1 MFKKLFNIFLCKT
14 EATHRKDL
22 YKDILSLITA
32 PTPHTSKSFHRYI
45 VPSPW
50 LKQLVAASTSATA
63 IKPALPVACFSN
75 GAFLLLA
82 KPKRPYLRRDVD
94 VNGIAFITY
103 ELMQCIH
110 SVVKF
115 DYVIQ
120 VEYDSETHKVNLNA
134 GVNVFERNCFG
145 NFTPREDYASV
156 RRCYFY
162 GNEVAIEGN
171 VYDNNRNNSS
181 TSAHTM
187 LTPINEY
194 DTVCDAMRQREEM
207 LMLPAKFV
215 KASSARSS
223 SVHSNMNSNSNSNGD
238 YEVTSSTTDNTRSS
252 SNTNSN
258 SNNNGKRSL
267 TVIPFALISNLNS
280 FKGTSLPPIGLAN
293 PSVYCFMNTCLQC
306 LISIP
311 ELNYYFI
318 SNDYLND
325 ARNAKRSALR
335 NCNAYRQLLTSYQS
349 HSSYF
354 FPPKSI
360 YTTCHSF
367 LPSHHQHDCQEFLRR
382 LLGSIQDELNIT
394 HKYTFPDN
402 ITMTQAWSMYRSVN
416 ASFVDALFSGLM
428 RSSVTC
434 CKCKH
439 TSYTF
444 DPFMDV
450 AVSIESCSHDALE
463 SCLRKY
469 FDREVID
476 CGYKCERCGKRTQIV
491 KKLDVVLP
499 PPILTIQFKRFGSA
513 GRRKINTNIQFGRTV
528 DIQEFVAEEV
538 MLKQT
543 KYELFAVAVHLG
555 HSIELGHYV
564 AFVKRNGMWFECN
577 DESVYE
583 VRERTALSRNAYL
596 VFYRRKDGDGG
607 DDDDEEQTE
616 EEEVEEDDEE
626 EEEIAEDDDEEEDN

>member
-1 MFKKLFNIFLCKT
+1 MFKKLFNIFLCKS
-14 EATHRKDL
+14 ESTHRKDL
-22 YKDILSLITA
+22 YKDILSLITS
-32 PTPHTSKSFHRYI
+32 PTLHTSKSFHRYI
-45 VPSPW
+45 IPSPW
-50 LKQLVAASTSATA
+50 LKQLIAASTLPPPN
-63 IKPALPVACFSN
+63 KPELPVTCFTNST
-75 GAFLLLA
+75 FLLLT
-82 KPKRPYLRRDVD
+82 KPKRPFLRRDID
-94 VNGIAFITY
+94 IHSIAFVTY

-110 SVVKF
+110 TVIKF

-120 VEYDSETHKVNLNA
+120 VEYDSKAHTVNLNA
-134 GVNVFERNCFG
+134 GVNVFERSCFG
-145 NFTPREDYASV
+145 SFTPREEYASIN
-156 RRCYFY
+156 RCYFY

-171 VYDNNRNNSS
+171 TYDHSS
-181 TSAHTM
+181 HSSVNTHTM
-187 LTPINEY
+187 LTPVNNDY
-194 DTVCDAMRQREEM
+194 DMLYDPMRQQREEM

-215 KASSARSS
+215 KANSARNSV
-223 SVHSNMNSNSNSNGD
+223 VHSNINSNGD

-252 SNTNSN
+252 SNSI
-258 SNNNGKRSL
+258 NNGKHSL
-267 TVIPFALISNLNS
+267 TVIPYTLISNLNS
-280 FKGTSLPPIGLAN
+280 LKRIALPPIGLSN

-325 ARNAKRSALR
+325 MRNPKRSSPSSLR
-335 NCNAYRQLLTSYQS
+335 NCNSYKQLLTAYQS

-354 FPPKSI
+354 FPPKCI

-416 ASFVDALFSGLM
+416 ASFVDSLFSGLM
-428 RSSVTC
+428 RSGVTC

-450 AVSIESCSHDALE
+450 AVSIESCSYETLE
-463 SCLRKY
+463 NCLRKY
-469 FDREVID
+469 FDKEVID
-476 CGYKCERCGKRTQIV
+476 CAYKCERCGKRTQIV
-491 KKLDVVLP
+491 KKLDIVLP
-499 PPILTIQFKRFGSA
+499 PPILTIQFKRFGNA
-513 GRRKINTNIQFGRTV
+513 GRRKINTFIQFERSV
-528 DIQEFVAEEV
+528 DIDEFVAEEEV
-538 MLKQT
+538 MLRQT

-564 AFVKRNGMWFECN
+564 AYVKRNGRWFECN
-577 DESVYE
+577 DESVSE

-596 VFYRRKDGDGG
+596 VFYRRKDDNGVSDVN
-607 DDDDEEQTE
+607 EEEETE
-616 EEEVEEDDEE
+616 EEDDIDDDNEDIEE
-626 EEEIAEDDDEEEDN
+626 EEEEEEHND